1 MSRDIRVIPSAALTM
16 TTIALVAFVVQQPV
30 AAMWAAVV
38 ALILAVAGLFTLAA
52 EAVALRRVDDDK
64 DRRMEDLEATI
75 AELDQENA
83 RLHAE
88 LTDLQVG
95 RHLRVVRD
103 VPVADGDFPVHTT
116 FDDDDLTVLMR
127 ATEEQ

>member
-83 RLHAE
+83 QLHAE

-95 RHLRVVRD
+95 RHLRVVPPARD
-103 VPVADGDFPVHTT
+103 GSEHEWPRIAR
-116 FDDDDLTVLMR
+116 VLEIDVEGG
-127 ATEEQ
+127 A